1 MEIKNF
7 EELREKIVI
16 SKKKTVAVVCAHDE
30 HTLEAVLK
38 AYEENLLDYYLIGQ
52 KKEIIKKAEKVGFEI
67 QTNRI
72 VDCITDEES
81 AKVAVHMAKERKVD
95 FIQKGLMQTSTLLK
109 AVVNKE
115 SGIGKG
121 TPMSH
126 IALLDIPGYHKI
138 LGVTDGGMILYP
150 DLEMKKAII
159 KNTAEM
165 FRKAGYVKPKIA
177 VVCAVEVENL
187 KMPETV
193 DAALTMHNTLKPDPA
208 NGDWEINGT
217 DFRIELNGN
226 YGTCFLK
233 NRVPELCKLEMEI
246 VLHKGVREAGIAL
259 QLDEDFDKGYYLSL
273 QPGNSRLEYKTGMR
287 MYAEGGWAFPYDVEM
302 ERPITLAYDVPHK
315 VKVFVQGTILVCY
328 VDDEIALNT
337 RMYDF
342 TDGYFGLFASCG
354 NVEFKNVKLW
364 T

>member
-81 AKVAVHMAKERKVD
+81 AKVAVHMAKEKKVD
-95 FIQKGLMQTSTLLK
+95 LIQKGLMQTSTLLK

-193 DAALTMHNTLKPDPA
+193 DAGLLKKMALT
-208 NGDWEINGT
+208 GEFG
-217 DFRIELNGN
+217 E
-226 YGTCFLK
+226 
-233 NRVPELCKLEMEI
+233 
-246 VLHKGVREAGIAL
+246 
-259 QLDEDFDKGYYLSL
+259 
-273 QPGNSRLEYKTGMR
+273 
-287 MYAEGGWAFPYDVEM
+287 
-302 ERPITLAYDVPHK
+302 
-315 VKVFVQGTILVCY
+315 CY
-328 VDDEIALNT
+328 VDGPVSMDIAVDMEASRIKKYSSPVAGDTDIIVVPDITAGNIMVKGLLEFADAKMAGIVTGAEVPIALNS
-337 RMYDF
+337 RS
-342 TDGYFGLFASCG
+342 ASLEEKYYSLLACCFMAG
-354 NVEFKNVKLW
+354 
-364 T
+364 

>member
-52 KKEIIKKAEKVGFEI
+52 KKEIIKKAEKIGFEI

-81 AKVAVHMAKERKVD
+81 AKVAVHMAKEKKVD

-193 DAALTMHNTLKPDPA
+193 DAGLLKKMALT
-208 NGDWEINGT
+208 GEFG
-217 DFRIELNGN
+217 E
-226 YGTCFLK
+226 
-233 NRVPELCKLEMEI
+233 
-246 VLHKGVREAGIAL
+246 
-259 QLDEDFDKGYYLSL
+259 
-273 QPGNSRLEYKTGMR
+273 
-287 MYAEGGWAFPYDVEM
+287 
-302 ERPITLAYDVPHK
+302 
-315 VKVFVQGTILVCY
+315 CY
-328 VDDEIALNT
+328 VDGPVSMDIAVDMEASRIKKYSSPVAGDTDIIVVPNITAGNIMVKGLLEFADAKMAGIVTGAEVPIALNS
-337 RMYDF
+337 RS
-342 TDGYFGLFASCG
+342 ASLEEKYYSLLACCFMAG
-354 NVEFKNVKLW
+354 
-364 T
+364 

>member
-81 AKVAVHMAKERKVD
+81 AKVAVHMAKEKKVD

-193 DAALTMHNTLKPDPA
+193 DAGLLKKMALT
-208 NGDWEINGT
+208 GEFG
-217 DFRIELNGN
+217 E
-226 YGTCFLK
+226 
-233 NRVPELCKLEMEI
+233 
-246 VLHKGVREAGIAL
+246 
-259 QLDEDFDKGYYLSL
+259 
-273 QPGNSRLEYKTGMR
+273 
-287 MYAEGGWAFPYDVEM
+287 
-302 ERPITLAYDVPHK
+302 
-315 VKVFVQGTILVCY
+315 CY
-328 VDDEIALNT
+328 VDGPVSMDIAVDMEASRIKKYSSPVAGDTDIIVVPDITAGNIMVKGLLEFADAKMAGIVTGAEVPIALNS
-337 RMYDF
+337 RS
-342 TDGYFGLFASCG
+342 ASLEEKYYSLLACCFMAG
-354 NVEFKNVKLW
+354 
-364 T
+364 

>member
-52 KKEIIKKAEKVGFEI
+52 KKEIIKKAEKIGFEI

-81 AKVAVHMAKERKVD
+81 AKVAVHMAKEKKVD

-138 LGVTDGGMILYP
+138 LGVTDGGIILYH

-193 DAALTMHNTLKPDPA
+193 DAGLLKKMALT
-208 NGDWEINGT
+208 GEFG
-217 DFRIELNGN
+217 E
-226 YGTCFLK
+226 
-233 NRVPELCKLEMEI
+233 
-246 VLHKGVREAGIAL
+246 
-259 QLDEDFDKGYYLSL
+259 
-273 QPGNSRLEYKTGMR
+273 
-287 MYAEGGWAFPYDVEM
+287 
-302 ERPITLAYDVPHK
+302 
-315 VKVFVQGTILVCY
+315 CY
-328 VDDEIALNT
+328 VDGPVSMDIAVDMEASRIKKYSSPVAGDTDIIVVPNITAGNIMVKGLLEFADAKMAGIVTGAEVPIALNS
-337 RMYDF
+337 RS
-342 TDGYFGLFASCG
+342 ASLEEKYYSLLACCFMAG
-354 NVEFKNVKLW
+354 
-364 T
+364 

>member
-52 KKEIIKKAEKVGFEI
+52 KKEIIKKAEKIGFEI

-81 AKVAVHMAKERKVD
+81 AKVAVHMAKEKKVD

-193 DAALTMHNTLKPDPA
+193 EAGLLKKMALT
-208 NGDWEINGT
+208 GEFG
-217 DFRIELNGN
+217 E
-226 YGTCFLK
+226 
-233 NRVPELCKLEMEI
+233 
-246 VLHKGVREAGIAL
+246 
-259 QLDEDFDKGYYLSL
+259 
-273 QPGNSRLEYKTGMR
+273 
-287 MYAEGGWAFPYDVEM
+287 
-302 ERPITLAYDVPHK
+302 
-315 VKVFVQGTILVCY
+315 CY
-328 VDDEIALNT
+328 VDGPVSMDIAVDMEASRIKKYSSPVAGDTDIIVVPNITAGNIMVKGLLEFADAKMAGIVTGAEVPIALNS
-337 RMYDF
+337 RS
-342 TDGYFGLFASCG
+342 ASLEEKYYSLLACCFMAG
-354 NVEFKNVKLW
+354 
-364 T
+364 

>member
-52 KKEIIKKAEKVGFEI
+52 KKEIIKKAEKIGFEI

-81 AKVAVHMAKERKVD
+81 AKVAVHMAKEKKLD

-193 DAALTMHNTLKPDPA
+193 DAGLLKKMALT
-208 NGDWEINGT
+208 GEFG
-217 DFRIELNGN
+217 E
-226 YGTCFLK
+226 
-233 NRVPELCKLEMEI
+233 
-246 VLHKGVREAGIAL
+246 
-259 QLDEDFDKGYYLSL
+259 
-273 QPGNSRLEYKTGMR
+273 
-287 MYAEGGWAFPYDVEM
+287 
-302 ERPITLAYDVPHK
+302 
-315 VKVFVQGTILVCY
+315 CY
-328 VDDEIALNT
+328 VDGPVSMDIAVDMEASRIKKYSSPVAGDTDIIVVPNITAGNIMVKGLLEFADAKMAGIVTGAEVPIALNS
-337 RMYDF
+337 RS
-342 TDGYFGLFASCG
+342 ASLEEKYYSLLACCFMAG
-354 NVEFKNVKLW
+354 
-364 T
+364 

>member
-52 KKEIIKKAEKVGFEI
+52 KKEIIKKAEKIGFEI

-81 AKVAVHMAKERKVD
+81 AKVAVHMAKEKKVD

-193 DAALTMHNTLKPDPA
+193 DAGLLKKMALT
-208 NGDWEINGT
+208 GEFG
-217 DFRIELNGN
+217 E
-226 YGTCFLK
+226 
-233 NRVPELCKLEMEI
+233 
-246 VLHKGVREAGIAL
+246 
-259 QLDEDFDKGYYLSL
+259 
-273 QPGNSRLEYKTGMR
+273 
-287 MYAEGGWAFPYDVEM
+287 
-302 ERPITLAYDVPHK
+302 
-315 VKVFVQGTILVCY
+315 CY
-328 VDDEIALNT
+328 VDGPVSMDIAVDMEASRIKKYSSPVAGDTDIIVVPDITAGNIMVKGLLEFADAKMAGIVTGAEVPIALNS
-337 RMYDF
+337 RS
-342 TDGYFGLFASCG
+342 ASLEEKYYSLLACCFMAG
-354 NVEFKNVKLW
+354 
-364 T
+364 

>member
-1 MEIKNF
+1 MP
-7 EELREKIVI
+7 
-16 SKKKTVAVVCAHDE
+16 
-30 HTLEAVLK
+30 
-38 AYEENLLDYYLIGQ
+38 DYYLIGQ

-81 AKVAVHMAKERKVD
+81 AKVAVHMAKEKKVD

-193 DAALTMHNTLKPDPA
+193 DAGLLKKMALT
-208 NGDWEINGT
+208 GEFG
-217 DFRIELNGN
+217 E
-226 YGTCFLK
+226 
-233 NRVPELCKLEMEI
+233 
-246 VLHKGVREAGIAL
+246 
-259 QLDEDFDKGYYLSL
+259 
-273 QPGNSRLEYKTGMR
+273 
-287 MYAEGGWAFPYDVEM
+287 
-302 ERPITLAYDVPHK
+302 
-315 VKVFVQGTILVCY
+315 CY
-328 VDDEIALNT
+328 VDGPVSMDIAVDMEASRIKKYSSPVAGDTDIIVVPDITAGNIMVKGLLEFADAKMAGIVTGAEVPIALNS
-337 RMYDF
+337 RS
-342 TDGYFGLFASCG
+342 ASLEEKYYSLLACCFMAG
-354 NVEFKNVKLW
+354 
-364 T
+364 

>member
-52 KKEIIKKAEKVGFEI
+52 KKEIIKKAEKIGFEI

-81 AKVAVHMAKERKVD
+81 AKVAVHMAKEKKVD

-193 DAALTMHNTLKPDPA
+193 DAGLLKKMALT
-208 NGDWEINGT
+208 GE
-217 DFRIELNGN
+217 
-226 YGTCFLK
+226 YG
-233 NRVPELCKLEMEI
+233 E
-246 VLHKGVREAGIAL
+246 
-259 QLDEDFDKGYYLSL
+259 
-273 QPGNSRLEYKTGMR
+273 
-287 MYAEGGWAFPYDVEM
+287 
-302 ERPITLAYDVPHK
+302 
-315 VKVFVQGTILVCY
+315 CY
-328 VDDEIALNT
+328 VDGPVSMDIAVDMEASRIKKYSSPVAGDTDIIVVPNITAGNIMVKGLLEFADAKMAGIVTGAEVPIALNS
-337 RMYDF
+337 RS
-342 TDGYFGLFASCG
+342 ASLEEKYYSLLAFCFMS
-354 NVEFKNVKLW
+354 V
-364 T
+364 

>member
-16 SKKKTVAVVCAHDE
+16 SKKKTVTVVCAHDE

-52 KKEIIKKAEKVGFEI
+52 KKEIIKKAEKIGFEI

-81 AKVAVHMAKERKVD
+81 AKVAVHMAKEKKVD

-193 DAALTMHNTLKPDPA
+193 EAGLLKKMALT
-208 NGDWEINGT
+208 GEFG
-217 DFRIELNGN
+217 E
-226 YGTCFLK
+226 
-233 NRVPELCKLEMEI
+233 
-246 VLHKGVREAGIAL
+246 
-259 QLDEDFDKGYYLSL
+259 
-273 QPGNSRLEYKTGMR
+273 
-287 MYAEGGWAFPYDVEM
+287 
-302 ERPITLAYDVPHK
+302 
-315 VKVFVQGTILVCY
+315 CY
-328 VDDEIALNT
+328 VDGPVSMDIAVDMEASRIKKYSSPVAGDTDIIVVPNITAGNIMVKGLLEFADAKMAGIVTGAEVPIALNS
-337 RMYDF
+337 RS
-342 TDGYFGLFASCG
+342 ASLEEKYYSLLACCFMAG
-354 NVEFKNVKLW
+354 
-364 T
+364 